1 LTRYPHRH
9 FSLDL
14 ASYPT
19 HADENELP
27 IDVVGGRFPEEL
39 RMQPKP
45 SAIGVFTR
53 DMGGY
58 YFGAMISGIHQVTR
72 DAGVPLLL
80 IQSRLGDLRL
90 PAFGAEHVAG
100 WIILHPEPA
109 DSANLAALVA
119 SGVPVV
125 TVASTPDDVACSSVV
140 IDDRGETHA
149 LVSHLID
156 HGHRQIAY
164 INHGPD
170 SFSRERFQG
179 YVDALQERGIAL
191 DPSLSIDTAHIVNN
205 EVGASLDLDRR
216 GQHAAHALIARG
228 MPCTALI
235 AGNDYTAIAAMQ
247 ALQDA
252 GYRVPDDVAVVGF
265 EDIVEAQYAQP
276 PLTTVRMPLDV
287 LGRAAAEYMLAALR
301 GERDTQPT
309 RIYAPSSMLRR
320 RSCGCADLEQIRARG
335 AQAIAAA
342 EGWQSALAEQLVA
355 LVCYPLALEP
365 GTPPDQIW
373 PGVDTLI
380 AAVEAVLQGQDS
392 ATFAAGIK
400 VAWQQAVAITENQEL
415 LNAAVTLLEDA
426 AQQRLAAT
434 AASARLATTALF
446 RQLRMAM
453 MRTRLAYE
461 AAKNQYLTTTGV
473 MNHQISRTLLSSQVG
488 ASQTLAWLQYTPA
501 SWGCLGL
508 WDAAPPATPA
518 TLTVAGI
525 YQRDSAPCTALGNRY
540 SATAFPPMT
549 ALPLPA
555 QQGHDLTILCPL
567 RAGADDLGVLALCGF
582 ADHNF
587 SFDNTNT
594 LWVQAVLLGATLKRD
609 DQALALA
616 QARDA
621 AEAANKAKSTF
632 LANMSHE
639 LRTPLNG
646 ILGYAQI
653 LQQRVGPGSPWLDA
667 LSTIQHS
674 GEHLLALID
683 DILDLSRVEAGKLE
697 LMPRDIDL
705 PTFLS
710 AVANLIRVRADAK
723 NLRFMYM
730 ADPDMPPMILADET
744 RLRQILL
751 NLLGNAV
758 KFTDHGSVTLRVE
771 IRDWRLEINQHPI
784 SNLQS
789 PISTLRFAVEDT
801 GPGIPADELAR
812 IFQPFE
818 QGGERARR
826 EGGTGLGLAISRQ
839 LARAMGGDIQVTSVV
854 GQGSTFWFELAVP
867 VLDALVST
875 PSAAQVV
882 IGYTGPRRS
891 VLVVDDIATNRAVL
905 AELLTGLG
913 FSVYQAANGQE
924 GIEQA
929 QARQPDLILMD
940 RSMPVLEG
948 LEAIRRLRQ
957 IAAFQQTPIVAVSA
971 SVTEADRATSLAAGA
986 NAFVPKPIRQAEL
999 LEQIGRLL
1007 NMDWVKAKL
1016 VAESEEAV
1024 PQAALPPDE
1033 AQRLYLLARQG
1044 SIVKIRERLDALER
1058 RGPQYSSCVAELRQ
1072 LARRYRLREI
1082 RAVLEPYVQETNS
1095 GG

>member
-1 LTRYPHRH
+1 
-9 FSLDL
+9 
-14 ASYPT
+14 
-19 HADENELP
+19 
-27 IDVVGGRFPEEL
+27 
-39 RMQPKP
+39 MQQKP

-58 YFGAMISGIHQVTR
+58 YFGAMIGGIHQVTR
-72 DAGVPLLL
+72 DAGVPLL
-80 IQSRLGDLRL
+80 ITQSRLGDLRL

-109 DSANLAALVA
+109 DNANLAVLAA

-125 TVASTPDDVACSSVV
+125 TVATTPDDVACSSIL

-156 HGHRQIAY
+156 HGHRRIAY
-164 INHGPD
+164 IDHGPD

-179 YVDALQERGIAL
+179 YRDALRERGIAL
-191 DPSLSIDTAHIVNN
+191 DPTLIIDTAYIANN
-205 EVGASLDLDRR
+205 KVGASLDLERR
-216 GQHAAHALIARG
+216 GQHAVHALIARG
-228 MPCTALI
+228 MPCTALV
-235 AGNDYTAIAAMQ
+235 AGNDYTALAAMQ

-276 PLTTVRMPLDV
+276 PLTTVRMPLGV

-309 RIYAPSSMLRR
+309 RISVPSSMLRR
-320 RSCGCADLEQIRARG
+320 RSCGCAGVEQIRARG

-365 GTPPDQIW
+365 STPPDQIW

-392 ATFAAGIK
+392 AGFAAGIE

-426 AQQRLAAT
+426 AEQRLAAT
-434 AASARLATTALF
+434 AVSARLATTALF

-461 AAKNQYLTTTGV
+461 AAKNQFLTTTGV
-473 MNHQISRTLLSSQVG
+473 TNHQISLTLLSSQAG

-508 WDAAPPATPA
+508 WDAAPDATPA
-518 TLTVAGI
+518 TLSVAGI
-525 YQRDSAPCTALGNRY
+525 YQRDSVPRTALGNRY
-540 SATAFPPMT
+540 SATAFPPLT

-567 RAGADDLGVLALCGF
+567 RAGADDLGVVALCGF

-587 SFDNTNT
+587 TFDNTNT

-609 DQALALA
+609 AQALELA

-621 AEAANKAKSTF
+621 AEAANKAKSAF
-632 LANMSHE
+632 LAQMSHE

-646 ILGYAQI
+646 ILGFAQI

-667 LSTIQHS
+667 LSTIQQS
-674 GEHLLALID
+674 GEHLLALIN
-683 DILDLSRVEAGKLE
+683 DILDLSRIEAGKFE
-697 LMPRDIDL
+697 LIPSDLHL

-723 NLRFMYM
+723 DLGFTYL
-730 ADPDMPPMILADET
+730 ADPDLPPTILADEI

-758 KFTDHGSVTLRVE
+758 KFTDRGQVTLRV
-771 IRDWRLEINQHPI
+771 RLADQRPTTNDQRPI
-784 SNLQS
+784 SDDDPAFVVRRS
-789 PISTLRFAVEDT
+789 SVVVFEVEDS

-818 QGGERARR
+818 QGGEPARR
-826 EGGTGLGLAISRQ
+826 EGGAGLGLAISRQ

-854 GQGSTFWFELAVP
+854 GQGSTFWFELSVP
-867 VLDALVST
+867 VLESLIRT
-875 PSAAQVV
+875 PSATQVV
-882 IGYTGPRRS
+882 IGYTGARRS

-913 FSVYQAANGQE
+913 FKIYQAANGRE
-924 GIEQA
+924 GIDQA
-929 QARQPDLILMD
+929 QERQPDLILMD
-940 RSMPVLEG
+940 RSMPVLDG
-948 LEAIRRLRQ
+948 FEAIRRIRQ
-957 IAAFQQTPIVAVSA
+957 IAALQHTPIIAVSA
-971 SVTEADRATSLAAGA
+971 SVTAADSAASLAAGA
-986 NAFVPKPIRQAEL
+986 NAFVPKPIRLSEL
-999 LEQIGRLL
+999 LEQISRLL
-1007 NMDWVKAKL
+1007 NLDWVEAKP
-1016 VAESEEAV
+1016 VAESGETV
-1024 PQAALPPDE
+1024 RQASLPPDE
-1033 AQRLYLLARQG
+1033 AQLLYALARRG
-1044 SIVKIRERLDALER
+1044 SIVEIRERLEALEH
-1058 RGPQYSSCVAELRQ
+1058 RGPQYSNCVAELRQ
-1072 LARRYRLREI
+1072 LARHYRLREM
-1082 RAVLEPYVQETNS
+1082 RAVLQPYVQESNS
-1095 GG
+1095 AG

>member
-1 LTRYPHRH
+1 
-9 FSLDL
+9 
-14 ASYPT
+14 
-19 HADENELP
+19 
-27 IDVVGGRFPEEL
+27 
-39 RMQPKP
+39 MQPKP

-72 DAGVPLLL
+72 DAGMPLLL

-109 DSANLAALVA
+109 DNANLAALVA

-125 TVASTPDDVACSSVV
+125 TVATAPDDVACSSVV
-140 IDDRGETHA
+140 IDDRGDTHA

-156 HGHRQIAY
+156 HGHRLIAY
-164 INHGPD
+164 IDHGPVY
-170 SFSRERFQG
+170 SRERYLG
-179 YVDALQERGIAL
+179 YLDALYERGIACNPAL
-191 DPSLSIDTAHIVNN
+191 VLDTAHIVNN
-205 EVGASLDLDRR
+205 EVGASLDLKRR

-228 MPCTALI
+228 MPCTALVT
-235 AGNDYTAIAAMQ
+235 GNDYTAIAAMQ

-287 LGRAAAEYMLAALR
+287 LGRAAAEYLLAALR

-320 RSCGCADLEQIRARG
+320 RSCGCADLEQVRAQG

-342 EGWQSALAEQLVA
+342 ESWQSALAEQLVA
-355 LVCYPLALEP
+355 LVCYPLAFEP

-373 PGVDTLI
+373 PGVGTLV

-392 ATFAAGIK
+392 AGFAAGIE

-426 AQQRLAAT
+426 AEQRLAAT
-434 AASARLATTALF
+434 AAPARLATTALF

-473 MNHQISRTLLSSQVG
+473 TNHQISRTLLSSQVG

-518 TLTVAGI
+518 TVSVAGI
-525 YQRDSAPCTALGNRY
+525 YQRDSAPCIALGNRY

-555 QQGHDLTILCPL
+555 QQGHDLTILCLL

-587 SFDNTNT
+587 TFDNTNT

-609 DQALALA
+609 AQALELA

-621 AEAANKAKSTF
+621 AEAANKAKSQF
-632 LANMSHE
+632 LTNMSHE

-646 ILGYAQI
+646 ILGFAQI
-653 LQQRVGPGSPWLDA
+653 LQQRAGPGSPWLDA

-674 GEHLLALID
+674 GEHLLALIN

-697 LMPRDIDL
+697 LMPSDIDL

-723 NLRFMYM
+723 DLHFTYM
-730 ADPDMPPMILADET
+730 VDPDLPPMILADET

-758 KFTDHGSVTLRVE
+758 KFTDRGQVTFRVLPVE
-771 IRDWRLEINQHPI
+771 ARDLGLEASEAVQTSSLKPLASSLIRFE
-784 SNLQS
+784 
-789 PISTLRFAVEDT
+789 VEDT

-839 LARAMGGDIQVTSVV
+839 LVRAMGGDIQVTSAI

-867 VLDALVST
+867 VLESLART
-875 PSAAQVV
+875 PSATQVV

-891 VLVVDDIATNRAVL
+891 VLVVDDIATNRALLV
-905 AELLTGLG
+905 ELLTGLR
-913 FSVYQAANGQE
+913 FTVYQAANGQE
-924 GIEQA
+924 GIELA
-929 QARQPDLILMD
+929 QAHQPDLILMD
-940 RSMPVLEG
+940 RSMPVLDG
-948 LEAIRRLRQ
+948 LEATRRIRQL
-957 IAAFQQTPIVAVSA
+957 AALQQTPIVVVSA
-971 SVTEADRATSLAAGA
+971 SVTAADRAASLAAGA

-999 LEQIGRLL
+999 LEQISHLL
-1007 NMDWVKAKL
+1007 NMDWVEAEL
-1016 VAESEEAV
+1016 VVESEEAV
-1024 PQAALPPDE
+1024 AQAGLPLDE
-1033 AQRLYLLARQG
+1033 AQRLYTLARQG
-1044 SIVKIRERLDALER
+1044 AILEFRERLDALER

-1082 RAVLEPYVQETNS
+1082 RALLEPYVQESNN